1 MTERNKSRYSS
12 NGRSGTGFVPFLFG
26 FLFAVLVAL
35 AGGWAYLKYGHPPVA
50 SSDPAFPM
58 EEQIVHIPLNARISR
73 EMQKPPFGISED
85 VFERG
90 AKVYAADCAFCH
102 GTPGLDSEVGKTMY
116 PVAPQLWKK
125 HGKSAVVGVSD
136 DDPGITY
143 WKIKNGIRL
152 TGMPAFQDLESD
164 SEMWDVTL
172 LLKNADQPMPDP
184 VTQLLKH

>member
-1 MTERNKSRYSS
+1 MTIQNRSRFSS
-12 NGRSGTGFVPFLFG
+12 NGRSGTRFVPFLLG
-26 FLFAVLVAL
+26 FLFAIVVAI
-35 AGGWAYLKYGHPPVA
+35 GGTWAYFKFGHPPVA
-50 SSDPAFPM
+50 VADPAFPM
-58 EEQIVHIPLNARISR
+58 EEQIVHIPLNARIER
-73 EMQKPPFGISED
+73 EIQKPPFGTSED

-102 GTPGLDSEVGKTMY
+102 GTPGMDSEVGKTMY

-125 HGKSAVVGVSD
+125 QRHSAVVGVSD
-136 DDPGITY
+136 DQPSVTY

-172 LLKNADQPMPDP
+172 LLKNADQPLPDP
-184 VTQLLKH
+184 VTKLLKR